1 MFLFA
6 IVVISTELD
15 FHVDTSSTQ
24 KEIFPSL
31 TVTFGGQKA
40 TITILEG
47 SHGILIRLA
56 KS

>member
-6 IVVISTELD
+6 IVVISTEVD
-15 FHVDTSSTQ
+15 YHVDTYSTR

-31 TVTFGGQKA
+31 TVTLGGTKA

-47 SHGILIRLA
+47 SHGILSRLA